1 MRRAMTVAL
10 VALLVAC
17 NGGRETRTF
26 ELQHMDPDEAHLML
40 EPYVPGGGDNMRLT
54 REPAALTITAPKV
67 RLEQVAQVL
76 QTYDRA
82 RPDVQLR
89 FQLIEADGFTDSDP
103 GIADVQQALE
113 QLFRFRGYR
122 LVAEAVAQAKAPGT
136 LRQRM
141 AGNEGRTY
149 YIAAVLER
157 VISTEAGSAV
167 ELTIELGGEGGDMR
181 GGNLLATSL
190 TVPAGQ
196 TVVVGSARAQADGNT
211 LILVVRPQ
219 IR

>member
-1 MRRAMTVAL
+1 
-10 VALLVAC
+10 
-17 NGGRETRTF
+17 
-26 ELQHMDPDEAHLML
+26 
-40 EPYVPGGGDNMRLT
+40 VPGGGDNMRLT